1 MIGSRA
7 HDDAIFASVVTTTV
21 GEGLDRGRHPVV
33 VGSRTGLGTLGEG
46 AIRVGNL
53 VADQGCGALGLDVS
67 PSEVV
72 PGARVLPVRDIE
84 VFRLNLCL

>member
-1 MIGSRA
+1 M
-7 HDDAIFASVVTTTV
+7 
-21 GEGLDRGRHPVV
+21 

-72 PGARVLPVRDIE
+72 PGTGVLPVSDH
-84 VFRLNLCL
+84 